1 MSITLLRAR
10 PGTLAASVM
19 ARARWKHSERR
30 PDLIMVLQSLSV
42 RSLVQAVD
50 ACAQMAWAAWVIYRH
65 CKPSE
70 A

>member
-42 RSLVQAVD
+42 RYFGL
-50 ACAQMAWAAWVIYRH
+50 
-65 CKPSE
+65 
-70 A
+70 